1 MTTTTRLFDAAK
13 AAMKELRERMND
25 EPRCDPLST
34 IEIAYGGEEKIVGP
48 FDTLEEAKAGAV
60 AFSNFVGDLLVMPDK
75 GTVR

>member
-1 MTTTTRLFDAAK
+1 MPMLILPEK
-13 AAMKELRERMND
+13 YLRFGALEGHPGFWFWMV
-25 EPRCDPLST
+25 
-34 IEIAYGGEEKIVGP
+34 GGEEKIVGP